1 MADARSVL
9 LLNGPNLNLL
19 GMREPDVYGST
30 TLAEIEA
37 ACAERAGALG
47 LTLEARQSNH
57 EGELVSWIQ
66 EARQSHAAI
75 VMNPG
80 AFTHTSVAI
89 LDALQAYEGMVVE
102 VHLSNIHRRESFRN
116 HSYVSLAASGVIMG
130 LGATGYLLALE
141 AVAERIGQ
149 SA

>member
-1 MADARSVL
+1 M
-9 LLNGPNLNLL
+9 
-19 GMREPDVYGST
+19 
-30 TLAEIEA
+30 
-37 ACAERAGALG
+37 
-47 LTLEARQSNH
+47 QSNH